1 METVIIQLLNGNRR
15 LADEKEK
22 KWRFLINYVASVF
35 RGKYLSLFPA
45 PVQGK
50 VFNFEIFW
58 EEFWGS
64 KPEK

>member
-1 METVIIQLLNGNRR
+1 MI
-15 LADEKEK
+15 A
-22 KWRFLINYVASVF
+22 

-50 VFNFEIFW
+50 VFNCEIFG

-64 KPEK
+64 KPEKERKKFRFSEDVWSKI